1 MRVRISSG
9 LVPILLASATA
20 LAQPTQGEERTMK
33 TCDFSRSFVTFVT
46 RGRGNNALIQVEARC
61 AVSSNPLQRTSE
73 RRLAAATASSGK
85 VAATGIIRH
94 ERQSV

>member
-1 MRVRISSG
+1 
-9 LVPILLASATA
+9 
-20 LAQPTQGEERTMK
+20 MK

-46 RGRGNNALIQVEARC
+46 RGRGNNARIKVEARC
-61 AVSSNPLQRTSE
+61 AVSSNPLQQTSE
-73 RRLAAATASSGK
+73 SRLDAATASSGK